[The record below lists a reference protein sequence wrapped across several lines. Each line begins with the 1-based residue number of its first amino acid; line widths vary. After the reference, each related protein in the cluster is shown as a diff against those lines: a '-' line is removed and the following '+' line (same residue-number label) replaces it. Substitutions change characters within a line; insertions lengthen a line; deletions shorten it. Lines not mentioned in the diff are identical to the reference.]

1 MYMYPIPNFFSC
13 QVGVKIFGVQKGR
26 KEIFPGGKFLWIEQM
41 CDIMLHYKNERFRHA
56 GDVGRSGDY
65 GCP

>member
-41 CDIMLHYKNERFRHA
+41 CDIMLHYKNGAEA
-56 GDVGRSGDY
+56 KVWACTTDTENG
-65 GCP
+65 